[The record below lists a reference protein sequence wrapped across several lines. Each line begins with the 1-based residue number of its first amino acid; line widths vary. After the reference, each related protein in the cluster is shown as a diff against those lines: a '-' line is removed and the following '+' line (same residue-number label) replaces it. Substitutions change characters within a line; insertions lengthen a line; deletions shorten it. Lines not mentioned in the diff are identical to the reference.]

1 LVTSVLAAMLIFQLI
16 TLDQTVWFTNKVNK
30 WICSF
35 LWDCKDEGTCSKCLV
50 NSTLVSLPKHLGW
63 LAVDAPKDVEK
74 IEVLQKRERFARQT
88 VSLRLKAVV
97 QSV

>member
-1 LVTSVLAAMLIFQLI
+1 MHVI
-16 TLDQTVWFTNKVNK
+16 KVEH
-30 WICSF
+30 
-35 LWDCKDEGTCSKCLV
+35 DTY
-50 NSTLVSLPKHLGW
+50 
-63 LAVDAPKDVEK
+63 AVDAPKDVEK